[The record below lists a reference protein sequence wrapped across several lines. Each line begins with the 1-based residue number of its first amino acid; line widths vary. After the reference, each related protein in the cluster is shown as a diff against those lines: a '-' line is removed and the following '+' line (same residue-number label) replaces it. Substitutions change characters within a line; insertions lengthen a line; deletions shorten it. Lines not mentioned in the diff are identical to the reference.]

1 MSDRP
6 IDANLTEK
14 SDAELV
20 SELKARQEK
29 RAAAKAKLVTV
40 LDRGVTGDRIQ
51 VELPADKYGEWV
63 PNDKMEIYRMEAMG
77 FHVDTEYAS
86 KRALHDKGGD
96 GTSIIADTIFMVCEK
111 ETKELIQEI
120 ERERYE
126 AANSPRGGRQKEERD
141 FANEAKQV
149 GLPDAT
155 KSRID
160 STNLSSIKAA
170 LDSGRN
176 EKS

>member
-6 IDANLTEK
+6 IDTNLTEK

-20 SELKARQEK
+20 SELKARQER
-29 RAAAKAKLVTV
+29 RADLKAKAVRV
-40 LDRGVTGDRIQ
+40 LDRGVTGDRQQ
-51 VELPADKYGEWV
+51 VELPDDKYGEWV
-63 PNDKMEIYRMEAMG
+63 PDDKMEIFRMEALG
-77 FHVDTEYAS
+77 FHVDKEYAS
-86 KRALHDKGGD
+86 KRALHDAGGD
-96 GTSIIADTIFMVCEK
+96 GTSKIADTIFMVCDREMK
-111 ETKELIQEI
+111 EVIDEI

-126 AANSPRGGRQKEERD
+126 AANSPRGGKQKEERD
-141 FANEAKQV
+141 FASEAKQV

-155 KSRID
+155 KSRVD
-160 STNLSSIKAA
+160 STTLSGIKAA